1 MIVRWLLAAIHLSA
15 FGATFAAVAARNRA
29 LRRVIAS
36 AQAADLPGLFKADAI
51 WGLSALVLIATGL
64 ARAFGGFEK
73 GSAYYLHEPL
83 FHVKMAALVL
93 ILLLELVPMI
103 GLIRWRVAARQR
115 QMPDL
120 GRARTYV
127 HIGHLQAVLV
137 ILIVFAASGDG
148 EGDWAGRVGAA
159 A

>member
-1 MIVRWLLAAIHLSA
+1 MIVRWLLAAVHLMA
-15 FGATFAAVAARNRA
+15 FGVAFAAIAGRNRA

-36 AQAADLPGLFKADAI
+36 AQAVDLPGVFKADAA

-73 GSAYYLHEPL
+73 GAAYYLHEPL
-83 FHVKMAALVL
+83 FHVKMTALVL
-93 ILLLELVPMI
+93 ILLLELVPML
-103 GLIRWRVAARQR
+103 GLIRWRIAARRQ

-127 HIGHLQAVLV
+127 RIGHWQAVLV
-137 ILIVFAASGDG
+137 MVIVFAASGMARG
-148 EGDWAGRVGAA
+148 IGLAG
-159 A
+159 

>member
-1 MIVRWLLAAIHLSA
+1 MIVRWLLAAVHLMA
-15 FGATFAAVAARNRA
+15 FGVAFAAIAGRNRA

-36 AQAADLPGLFKADAI
+36 AQAADLPGVFKADAV

-83 FHVKMAALVL
+83 FHVKMTALVL
-93 ILLLELVPMI
+93 ILLLEIVPML
-103 GLIRWRVAARQR
+103 GLIRWRIDARKQ

-120 GRARTYV
+120 DRARTYV
-127 HIGHLQAVLV
+127 RIGHWQALLV
-137 ILIVFAASGDG
+137 MVIVFAVSGMARG
-148 EGDWAGRVGAA
+148 IGPAG
-159 A
+159 

>member
-15 FGATFAAVAARNRA
+15 FGVAFAAVASRNRA
-29 LRRVIAS
+29 LRRVVAT
-36 AQAADLPGLFKADAI
+36 AQAADLPGVFKADAA

-83 FHVKMAALVL
+83 FHLKMTALVL
-93 ILLLELVPMI
+93 ILLLEVVPML
-103 GLIRWRVAARQR
+103 GLIHWRAAARQQ

-120 GRARTYV
+120 GRARTYIR
-127 HIGHLQAVLV
+127 IGHWQALLV
-137 ILIVFAASGDG
+137 IVIVFAASGMARG
-148 EGDWAGRVGAA
+148 IGAA
-159 A
+159 G